1 MKTAAVSEL
10 KARLSE
16 YLNHV
21 KAGME
26 VLILCLKEKTSGA
39 MKRLMQEDEDI
50 VVGWSTHIE
59 CLSALSRRQREG
71 VLPSGD
77 EAKAKAVL
85 SALSATWSEIQP
97 TEAVRLRAERLLSI
111 HPLRAS
117 DALQLASALIWA
129 QETPRGL
136 GFVCLDQ
143 NLRQGAFKE
152 GFSVLPS
159 D

>member
-1 MKTAAVSEL
+1 MKFWDSSA
-10 KARLSE
+10 
-16 YLNHV
+16 
-21 KAGME
+21 
-26 VLILCLKEKTSGA
+26 IIPLCLREKTSEAIKGL
-39 MKRLMQEDEDI
+39 MKDDEDI
-50 VVGWSTHIE
+50 VVWWTTRIE

-77 EAKAKAVL
+77 EAKARTVL
-85 SALSATWSEIQP
+85 SALGATWSEVQP
-97 TEAVRLRAERLLSI
+97 TETVRLRAERLLSI
-111 HPLRAS
+111 HPLRAA

-136 GFVCLDQ
+136 DFVCLDQ
-143 NLRQGAFKE
+143 NLREAALKE